1 MWNLNRLAAAM
12 ILTCVFTVSFCSAGT
27 VDCEIKGAKLVR
39 AVRESEDWIHKIDSL
54 YIRIES
60 KSTKTPEG
68 IAARRAGLRQQ
79 FPDGDLEPSR
89 FPELKP
95 MSTAILEYAFD
106 ETRVRSLNDQRDSGR
121 ELKIWDGRRL
131 VVHEAPLHE
140 GQEQYT
146 LSRTF
151 QGSFQDMLAFET
163 SWPRAQP
170 HAFWWDD
177 KYIDELLDYYGHAE
191 DSSITGRCDYRGV
204 DCYVLD
210 VPPRGIPGL
219 VIVQSYPGCKSCQRR
234 QYGLIGEA
242 RGLAG
247 QSYRWYVGAKDHRL
261 YGLVWLS
268 NKKPRVEYWMLDYR
282 EVRPDCWL
290 PMIQGCEVY
299 EKDISGRSYVD
310 VRTDLK
316 VVDIRIK
323 EPLSDEL
330 FEMELKEG
338 VKVVD
343 NRSGRTI
350 TYTYRPGPPELV
362 GKVLPEFG
370 DINTSFAS
378 EQAKDRRLLVCF
390 WDMQQRPSRY
400 CVRRLAEKAK
410 DFTEKGI
417 AVVCVHASDVDENTL
432 YEWVKEYNIPFT
444 IGMVRGDEEKTRFS
458 WGVQSLPWLILT
470 DGNHIVTAEGFVVNE
485 LDEKM
490 VEVALRKKQ

>member
-1 MWNLNRLAAAM
+1 
-12 ILTCVFTVSFCSAGT
+12 
-27 VDCEIKGAKLVR
+27 
-39 AVRESEDWIHKIDSL
+39 
-54 YIRIES
+54 
-60 KSTKTPEG
+60 
-68 IAARRAGLRQQ
+68 
-79 FPDGDLEPSR
+79 
-89 FPELKP
+89 
-95 MSTAILEYAFD
+95 
-106 ETRVRSLNDQRDSGR
+106 
-121 ELKIWDGRRL
+121 
-131 VVHEAPLHE
+131 
-140 GQEQYT
+140 
-146 LSRTF
+146 
-151 QGSFQDMLAFET
+151 
-163 SWPRAQP
+163 
-170 HAFWWDD
+170 
-177 KYIDELLDYYGHAE
+177 
-191 DSSITGRCDYRGV
+191 
-204 DCYVLD
+204 
-210 VPPRGIPGL
+210 
-219 VIVQSYPGCKSCQRR
+219 
-234 QYGLIGEA
+234 
-242 RGLAG
+242 
-247 QSYRWYVGAKDHRL
+247 
-261 YGLVWLS
+261 

-290 PMIQGCEVY
+290 PMIQGCDVY
-299 EKDISGRSYVD
+299 EKDIFGRSYVD

-316 VVDIRIK
+316 IIDIRIN
-323 EPLSDEL
+323 ELLSDEL
-330 FEMELKEG
+330 FKMEFKEG